1 MAIQQKI
8 TAAEFWE
15 ISQLAENRDRPL
27 ELINGEIEEM
37 ASNPRAS
44 KQAMNLGRHILN
56 YLDNND
62 IGHITGEAGGY
73 IMDDDNTFAPDV
85 AFISYLRQRELPKTG
100 FNPIQPDLAAEF
112 VSPSD
117 LKDPKRR
124 IFKKLETYQAL
135 RVPLVWYFYPER
147 QEVEIYRPDQP
158 TETLGIDG
166 VLNGGDVLPGFSLP
180 IKQIFKS

>member
-8 TAAEFWE
+8 TAADFWE
-15 ISQLAENRDRPL
+15 ISQWAENQDKDI

-37 ASNPRAS
+37 ASNPRTS

-56 YLDNND
+56 YLDTND
-62 IGHITGEAGGY
+62 IGHLTGEAGGY
-73 IMDDDNTFAPDV
+73 TMDDGNTFAPDV
-85 AFISYLRQRELPKTG
+85 AFIFYERQRELPETG
-100 FNPIQPDLAAEF
+100 FNPVPPDLAAEF
-112 VSPSD
+112 ISPSD
-117 LKDPKRR
+117 IKDPKRR

-158 TETLGIDG
+158 TQTLGIDD
-166 VLNGGDVLPGFSLP
+166 VLDGGDVLPGFSLP
-180 IKQIFKS
+180 IKQIF